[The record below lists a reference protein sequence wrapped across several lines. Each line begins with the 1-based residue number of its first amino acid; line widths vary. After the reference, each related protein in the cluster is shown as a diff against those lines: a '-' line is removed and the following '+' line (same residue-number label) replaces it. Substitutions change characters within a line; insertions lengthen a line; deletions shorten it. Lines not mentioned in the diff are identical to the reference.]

1 MDASFVNIA
10 IVVVYLVAM
19 LAFGWWGKSRTKNN
33 SDFLVAGR
41 RLGPFL
47 YTGTMAAVVLGGA
60 STVGGVGLGYKFG
73 ISGMWLVVAIGAG
86 VLLLSLLFASTIQK
100 LKIYTVSQMLT
111 LRYGSHAT
119 QTSGIV
125 MLAYTLMLCA
135 TSTGAYATIFVVL
148 FGWDRALAIA
158 IGGAIVLV
166 YSTIGGM
173 WSITLADQVQFV
185 IKTVGIFLLMLP
197 LTLNAAGGLDGIRSR
212 VEASFFQIDGIG
224 IQTIITYFVVYT
236 LGLLI
241 GQDIWQRVFTAKTPT
256 VARWGGATAGV
267 YCILYGAAGA
277 LIGLGA
283 RVALPNID
291 VAKLGKDVVYAEVAT
306 NLLPIGIGGLVLAA
320 AVAAMMSTASGALIA
335 AATVARADVLPFVA
349 GWFGKSINTDDTD
362 NPEHDVKANR
372 MWVLGL
378 GVVAIVIAIITKDV
392 VAALTIAYDI
402 LVGGLLVAILGGLL
416 WKRGTGVAAAASMAV
431 GSVITLGTMIIL
443 EINAEVPLDGIYAN
457 EPIYYGLRGLRARL
471 RRRVAA
477 DQADR
482 SRGHEELARRVA
494 GLAPATKS
502 TEPAPTSKTS
512 RFRSP
517 SAKGPKRAEA
527 RRRRLPFR
535 GGTAVVVWLLELLG
549 LCGDPLSLFPP
560 AQGIRPLPRALP
572 AGPRP
577 GNRPCPAERSVLPLQ
592 AVPPP
597 RSPNQRWARP
607 RRSRRRDRTRRCP

>member
-1 MDASFVNIA
+1 MDANFVNIA
-10 IVVVYLVAM
+10 IVVVYLIAM

-60 STVGGVGLGYKFG
+60 STVGGVGLGYRFG

-86 VLLLSLLFASTIQK
+86 VLLLSLLFAGTIQK

-111 LRYGSHAT
+111 LRYGSRAT

-158 IGGAIVLV
+158 VGGAIVLV

-185 IKTVGIFLLMLP
+185 IKTVGIFFLMLP
-197 LTLNAAGGLDGIRSR
+197 FTLNAAGGLDGIRSR
-212 VEASFFQIDGIG
+212 VEDSFFQIDGIG
-224 IQTIITYFVVYT
+224 AQTILTYFVVYT

-256 VARWGGATAGV
+256 VARWGGATAGI

-283 RVALPNID
+283 KVALPDID
-291 VAKLGKDVVYAEVAT
+291 VANLGKDVVYAEVAQ

-349 GWFGKSINTDDTD
+349 SWFGKDINTDDTD

-372 MWVLGL
+372 MWVLSL
-378 GVVAIVIAIITKDV
+378 GIVAILIAMVTQDVIV
-392 VAALTIAYDI
+392 ALTIAYDI
-402 LVGGLLVAILGGLL
+402 LVGGLLVAILGGLV
-416 WKRGTGVAAAASMAV
+416 WKRGTGIAAAWSMAV
-431 GSVITLGTMIIL
+431 GSVVTLVLLMLYATGVIPS
-443 EINAEVPLDGIYAN
+443 ADGVYAN
-457 EPIYYGLRGLRARL
+457 EPIYYGLASSLVVYIAISLASKPTDPQVMRNW
-471 RRRVAA
+471 RRRVAG
-477 DQADR
+477 QEN
-482 SRGHEELARRVA
+482 EEV
-494 GLAPATKS
+494 PVT
-502 TEPAPTSKTS
+502 
-512 RFRSP
+512 
-517 SAKGPKRAEA
+517 
-527 RRRRLPFR
+527 
-535 GGTAVVVWLLELLG
+535 
-549 LCGDPLSLFPP
+549 
-560 AQGIRPLPRALP
+560 
-572 AGPRP
+572 
-577 GNRPCPAERSVLPLQ
+577 LQ
-592 AVPPP
+592 A
-597 RSPNQRWARP
+597 S
-607 RRSRRRDRTRRCP
+607 